1 MAIDGV
7 NAPLHSGTPA
17 AHGEPVDTGR
27 RRFLTATTAVVGAVG
42 AGFVA
47 VPFIKSWN
55 PSERA
60 KLAGAPV
67 SADISALGE
76 GQRLIV
82 EWRGQPIWI
91 VRRSQAILAALP
103 TLNDQLRDP
112 LSENPDQQPEY
123 ADNLTRSIRPEV
135 SVLVGLCTHQGCS
148 PEMVAQIGPQPFDP
162 EWKGGY
168 FCPCHKSK
176 FDMAGRVFQGV
187 PAPTNLVVPPH
198 HYADDSTIVI
208 GVDPSASSSAQ
219 GAA

>member
-7 NAPLHSGTPA
+7 NG
-17 AHGEPVDTGR
+17 PVNTGR

-42 AGFVA
+42 AGIAA

-55 PSERA
+55 PSARA

-67 SADISALGE
+67 TADISGLQE
-76 GQRLIV
+76 GQRLIL

-91 VRRSQAILAALP
+91 VKRSKAVLDALP
-103 TLNDQLRDP
+103 TLDANLRDP
-112 LSENPDQQPEY
+112 QSENLDQQPAY
-123 ADNLTRSIRPEV
+123 IKGVTRSLKPEI
-135 SVLVGLCTHQGCS
+135 SVLVGLCTHLGCS
-148 PEMVAQIGPQPFDP
+148 PEMAAEIKPEPYDP

-168 FCPCHKSK
+168 FCPCHKSR

-198 HYADDSTIVI
+198 YYENDTTIVV
-208 GVDPSASSSAQ
+208 GLDPQ
-219 GAA
+219 GA

>member
-1 MAIDGV
+1 MANVGTVSDPV
-7 NAPLHSGTPA
+7 DLHG
-17 AHGEPVDTGR
+17 GEPVNHGR

-42 AGFVA
+42 VGVAA

-55 PSERA
+55 PSARA
-60 KLAGAPV
+60 KLAGAPI

-76 GQRLIV
+76 GQRLVI

-91 VRRSQAILAALP
+91 VRRSPSILQALP
-103 TLNDQLRDP
+103 MLTDKLRDP
-112 LSENPDQQPEY
+112 KSDNPDQQPEY
-123 ADNLTRSIRPEV
+123 ARNATRSIKPEI
-135 SVLVGLCTHQGCS
+135 SVLVGLCTHLGCS
-148 PEMVAQIGPQPFDP
+148 PEMKAEIRPEPFDT

-198 HYADDSTIVI
+198 YYENDTTIVI
-208 GVDPSASSSAQ
+208 GVDPASTSSA

>member
-1 MAIDGV
+1 MANDGV
-7 NAPLHSGTPA
+7 N
-17 AHGEPVDTGR
+17 EPVNHPENMGR

-42 AGFVA
+42 AGFAA

-67 SADISALGE
+67 TADLTGLQE
-76 GQRLIV
+76 GQRLML

-91 VRRSQAILAALP
+91 VKRSKAILDALP
-103 TLNDQLRDP
+103 GLDSHLRDP
-112 LSENPDQQPEY
+112 KSENPEQQPKY
-123 ADNLTRSIRPEV
+123 ATNELRSIKPEI
-135 SVLVGLCTHQGCS
+135 SVLVGLCTHLGCS
-148 PEMVAQIGPQPFDP
+148 PEMKAEIRPEPFDP

-176 FDMAGRVFQGV
+176 FDMAGRVYQGV

-198 HYADDSTIVI
+198 YYENDTTIVV
-208 GVDPSASSSAQ
+208 GLNPK